1 MVSGNPDFVP
11 RTALVQKPG
20 SVEVGRASRRRAG
33 EAASHR
39 LLTVSRQQPLEP
51 VSVDA
56 KCMVADKFDFWQG
69 VARA

>member
-11 RTALVQKPG
+11 RHALVQKPG

-39 LLTVSRQQPLEP
+39 LLAFSRQQPLEP
-51 VSVDA
+51 VSVDPNR
-56 KCMVADKFDFWQG
+56 MVADKFDFWQEIF
-69 VARA
+69 RA